1 MRGKRFC
8 VVKSGNPYTESG
20 EVFKIP
26 DMLANRAD
34 IYNLGDVLGGM
45 QDVFKLSYI
54 ENSMTSN
61 AVLAPLATRSLQ
73 DLYLL
78 LDRAQGRDVSGNA
91 LSHDYSSA
99 ELREIEAVLARM
111 LQVREL
117 VFKVNQQY
125 IQSAAQDDGYRTEPA
140 FKLQGSYRNMN
151 KLAEKITPVMND
163 QEMQQML
170 ADHYQGEAQMLTT
183 GAEENLLKLAELR
196 GQMGEEDTARWHQI
210 KQQFL
215 RRQAAGGAN
224 ADAATRVT
232 AQLVDL
238 VAATREVAQARQQA
252 VQADDAGQ
260 ARASAAA
267 VEAAAKDAARMQ
279 ALLARLLQTQSAA
292 GDSLH
297 GIREL
302 MAQRAAGVPD
312 HAGAR
317 ARPGDAS
324 QAQDRQ
330 ALAQMLG
337 QLLAQS
343 LAPVVTH
350 LDQARRQQLG
360 LHRVLMQVATRM
372 QEQIDAQRAGRS
384 LPAAGAIRSEEI
396 DKAFERMQR
405 GDLPPSA

>member
-1 MRGKRFC
+1 
-8 VVKSGNPYTESG
+8 
-20 EVFKIP
+20 
-26 DMLANRAD
+26 
-34 IYNLGDVLGGM
+34 
-45 QDVFKLSYI
+45 
-54 ENSMTSN
+54 
-61 AVLAPLATRSLQ
+61 
-73 DLYLL
+73 
-78 LDRAQGRDVSGNA
+78 
-91 LSHDYSSA
+91 
-99 ELREIEAVLARM
+99 
-111 LQVREL
+111 
-117 VFKVNQQY
+117 
-125 IQSAAQDDGYRTEPA
+125 
-140 FKLQGSYRNMN
+140 
-151 KLAEKITPVMND
+151 
-163 QEMQQML
+163 
-170 ADHYQGEAQMLTT
+170 
-183 GAEENLLKLAELR
+183 
-196 GQMGEEDTARWHQI
+196 
-210 KQQFL
+210 
-215 RRQAAGGAN
+215 
-224 ADAATRVT
+224 
-232 AQLVDL
+232 
-238 VAATREVAQARQQA
+238 
-252 VQADDAGQ
+252 
-260 ARASAAA
+260 
-267 VEAAAKDAARMQ
+267 MQ

-324 QAQDRQ
+324 QALDRQ